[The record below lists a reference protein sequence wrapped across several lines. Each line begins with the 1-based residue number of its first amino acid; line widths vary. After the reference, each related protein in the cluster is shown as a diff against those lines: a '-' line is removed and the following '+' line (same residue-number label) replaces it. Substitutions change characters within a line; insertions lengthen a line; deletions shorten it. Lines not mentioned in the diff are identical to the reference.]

1 MGRRAGKGGIEVK
14 GLRSE
19 KKNMETTNHQALIVD
34 QFSKQAIAFSTAKT
48 IANATALQLLIDAV
62 GAGPDDT
69 VLDVACGGGNVV
81 CAFAGI
87 VRHATGIDMTPAMLD
102 HARAMARE
110 RKLDNVSW
118 DQGQATALP
127 YADGA
132 FTIVVTRFS
141 FHHFIDPLAVLR
153 EMVRVCAPGGRVL
166 VADMHTST
174 DPAKGAEFN
183 RMEGLRDPSHVRA
196 LPVAELKALFPAAG
210 LPEAKIRFYELRD
223 ELENLLGRSFPNPGD
238 SDRIREIFRTSARD
252 DRLGIPVRLE
262 GSHVNYAYPVAVLAA
277 TRP

>member
-1 MGRRAGKGGIEVK
+1 MQ
-14 GLRSE
+14 
-19 KKNMETTNHQALIVD
+19 ETSHRDLIVD
-34 QFSKQAIAFSTAKT
+34 QFSKQAIPFSTAKT
-48 IANATALQLLIDAV
+48 IADAKALQLLIDAV
-62 GAGPDDT
+62 GAAPDDM

-81 CAFAGI
+81 CAFAKV

-102 HARAMARE
+102 RARAMARE
-110 RKLDNVSW
+110 KSLSNVSW

-141 FHHFIDPLAVLR
+141 LHHFMEPIAVLK

-174 DPAKGAEFN
+174 DSAKGAEFN
-183 RMEGLRDPSHVRA
+183 RMELLRDPSHVRA

-210 LPEAKIRFYELRD
+210 LPEAKIAFYELRD

-238 SDRIREIFRTSARD
+238 GDKIREIFRTSARD
-252 DRLGIPVRLE
+252 DRLGIPIRLE

-277 TRP
+277 VRP